1 MIFSIRIDSV
11 GKPEQKFAPSRG
23 SHSANR
29 VSFPPESSRVS
40 FPDNTVASASFINRS
55 LVDHNNR
62 LSVDLNNRSSV
73 DLNNRSSVDIN
84 RSQADSTSSLAES
97 SRRFNAKPSTASSSG
112 RSMEVTRA
120 TPAEEARGTRK
131 RVGRVTPW
139 YAALDEESEQVLNIN
154 T

>member
-40 FPDNTVASASFINRS
+40 FPDNTVAGASFINRS
-55 LVDHNNR
+55 LVDQNNR
-62 LSVDLNNRSSV
+62 LSV

-97 SRRFNAKPSTASSSG
+97 SRRFTAKPSTASSSG